1 MFITFVSYHASEP
14 RALASVDELA
24 VTVILPN
31 GRGSDIM
38 LMLWITLISLPDQS
52 DTAPTSAP
60 VYLLQTDHSRPSS

>member
-38 LMLWITLISLPDQS
+38 LMLWI
-52 DTAPTSAP
+52 
-60 VYLLQTDHSRPSS
+60 